1 MGNRSPDRVEAV
13 RQLVAAHLPG
23 GRVGSVVP
31 VGEGTDHLAY
41 EVDGELIVRWS
52 KEADVAARAAGVD
65 REARLLAAVAAISP
79 LPVPEPS
86 FTVPERGVLAYRK
99 LPGLPLLEL
108 PRPRWPAHGGSVAA
122 TLGELLTA
130 LHAAPVEDLT
140 ALVDLDDQPLAD
152 WRREA
157 AQTCATVAGEV
168 PAAHRRSVA
177 AFLEAPPPADDWTPV
192 FSHNDLGIEHV
203 LVDPGTWAVTGVID
217 WSDAAI
223 VDPAVDFGLVYRDL
237 GPAAVRAAMG
247 RYRTEV
253 NDLDTLAER
262 AVFYARCSVFEDLAY
277 GIRTGRDAYVDKS
290 LAAMA
295 WLFPSSAPGSRPPG
309 A

>member
-1 MGNRSPDRVEAV
+1 MGTGSRDRLAAV
-13 RQLVAAHLPG
+13 GRMVAAYLPDH
-23 GRVGSVVP
+23 RVDSVVP
-31 VGEGTDHLAY
+31 VGEGGDHLAY
-41 EVDGELIVRWS
+41 EVDGELIVRFG
-52 KEADVAARAAGVD
+52 KEPDPAARAAGVD
-65 REARLLAAVAAISP
+65 REARLVAAVAAISP
-79 LPVPEPS
+79 LPVPEPV
-86 FTVPERGVLAYRK
+86 FTAAEQGCLAYRK
-99 LPGLPLLEL
+99 LPGVPLLDL
-108 PRPRWPAHGGSVAA
+108 PRPQRSAHAGPVAA

-140 ALVDLDDQPLAD
+140 ALVDLDDQPPAD

-223 VDPAVDFGLVYRDL
+223 VDPLDRARDGPDALRVGAVV
-237 GPAAVRAAMG
+237 A
-247 RYRTEV
+247 
-253 NDLDTLAER
+253 
-262 AVFYARCSVFEDLAY
+262 
-277 GIRTGRDAYVDKS
+277 
-290 LAAMA
+290 
-295 WLFPSSAPGSRPPG
+295 
-309 A
+309 